1 MLNTPRRY
9 LVTTAKWRCRLW
21 TTLGPQ
27 LWGCGSRR
35 GVVARRY
42 VVGHQVPL
50 VSERCTEGA
59 PGRAVRSWPVRVEPR
74 PGAAPDLAALA
85 GPAPGFNAQ
94 SAQLTA
100 PKTAEPWLTEGSHT
114 AQQQALR
121 DLDQGWRNFFAG
133 THRRRTWRKAGEHK
147 GLQIVGA
154 QALGV
159 RRDNRARSRVMV
171 PKVGWVQFK
180 RSRAFAPTT
189 LASRPL
195 PAPLPTCERAW
206 APSTRAELFAYCDG
220 RGTSLSPLAAAA
232 AAELRATTTR
242 SPAE

>member
-1 MLNTPRRY
+1 VWNLGLEQRLIWRR
-9 LVTTAKWRCRLW
+9 WQ
-21 TTLGPQ
+21 GP
-27 LWGCGSRR
+27 
-35 GVVARRY
+35 
-42 VVGHQVPL
+42 
-50 VSERCTEGA
+50 T
-59 PGRAVRSWPVRVEPR
+59 
-74 PGAAPDLAALA
+74 
-85 GPAPGFNAQ
+85 PGFNAQ

-100 PKTAEPWLTEGSHT
+100 PRTAEPWLTEGSHT
-114 AQQQALR
+114 VQQQALR

-133 THRRRTWRKAGEHK
+133 THRRPTWRKAGEHK